1 MRRWIAPVVALALVL
16 TFCVHG
22 WAASSTGWAASPTEE
37 IRGFFASAT
46 RILEDSETED
56 KPDERFRAIQSIARE
71 IFDFHEAA
79 RVSLGP
85 DWDAR
90 TSSER
95 DEFVR
100 LYADL
105 LERSFIAGV
114 AARIRLADG
123 IKVSYQGESIEGGT
137 ATVRTLMVSRGGLE
151 LSFDYRMVERADRWA
166 VRDVVIDGMSL
177 AANYRAQ
184 FARIIQASSYR
195 DLVRQMQAKM
205 SGGPTETERKELA
218 ETPVRQ
224 VSAETRLDGVATAA
238 RPAAPIEP
246 LAVPVTRAKIQP
258 VLFRD
263 PSVPPPPL
271 PVVTA
276 SRPPVAAR
284 VATGRSYWVQ
294 VGAFKNPETATR
306 LASRLREEKL
316 AGSSRRAVTVATGP
330 AGAPLARVRV
340 GPFADRA
347 GAAAKV
353 RELSARGYRPI
364 IAEEH
369 D

>member
-1 MRRWIAPVVALALVL
+1 MRRWIAPVVGLALVL
-16 TFCVHG
+16 TLFPH
-22 WAASSTGWAASPTEE
+22 GWAASPTEE
-37 IRGFFASAT
+37 IRGFFASAV
-46 RILEDSETED
+46 RILEDPETED
-56 KPDERFRAIQSIARE
+56 KPDERFRAIQTIARE
-71 IFDFHEAA
+71 IFDSHEAA

-90 TSSER
+90 TPAER
-95 DEFVR
+95 DEFVG
-100 LYADL
+100 LFADL

-137 ATVRTLMVSRGGLE
+137 ATVRTNMVSRSGLA

-166 VRDVVIDGMSL
+166 VGDVVIDGMSL
-177 AANYRAQ
+177 TANYRAQ

-195 DLVRQMQAKM
+195 DLVRQMQAKV
-205 SGGPTETERKELA
+205 SSGPTETERKELA

-238 RPAAPIEP
+238 RPAEPIEP
-246 LAVPVTRAKIQP
+246 LAVAVTRAKIEP
-258 VLFRD
+258 ALFRD
-263 PSVPPPPL
+263 PS
-271 PVVTA
+271 A

-284 VATGRSYWVQ
+284 AATGRSYWVQ

-316 AGSSRRAVTVATGP
+316 AGSSRRAVTVTTGP
-330 AGAPLARVRV
+330 AGATLARVRI

-353 RELSARGYRPI
+353 RELSARGYRPF
-364 IAEEH
+364 IAEDHE
-369 D
+369 